1 MTAKRLKTM
10 LLALASVAVMAP
22 EAMAAPIPATLY
34 KDPSC
39 DCCQSYAN
47 YLDQNGFAVKVIPTD
62 QLDLVTRM
70 AGVPVS
76 LEGCHTMKLGG
87 YVIEGHVPAPM
98 IKQLLAQH
106 PPITGIGIPGMPS
119 GVPGMPAMVGMPT
132 TQITVYE
139 IGTAKPVVFG
149 TVN

>member
-1 MTAKRLKTM
+1 MKMPTIRTG
-10 LLALASVAVMAP
+10 LACLFGILVCVPAV
-22 EAMAAPIPATLY
+22 AAPIPAVLY
-34 KDPSC
+34 KNPQC
-39 DCCQSYAN
+39 TCCEAYAH

-70 AGVPVS
+70 AGVPTS
-76 LEGCHTMKLGG
+76 LEGCHTMKLGS

-98 IKQLLAQH
+98 IKQLLAEH
-106 PPITGIGIPGMPS
+106 LPIAGLAIPGMPS
-119 GVPGMPAMVGMPT
+119 GVPGMPAMAGMPT
-132 TQITVYE
+132 TPIPVFE

>member
-1 MTAKRLKTM
+1 MEASRFRADLAF
-10 LLALASVAVMAP
+10 LLAVLVSAPAV
-22 EAMAAPIPATLY
+22 AAPIPAVLY
-34 KDPSC
+34 KNPQC
-39 DCCQSYAN
+39 TCCEAYAR